1 MYLIYSICCFLLN
14 TDMYQLWKL
23 WYKIS
28 LIAIHCQLQDNKS
41 EMIVNTIFKIERQNK
56 ITYMV
61 IAQPCYLSLIWV
73 FWPVSGCILLNES
86 IVYTVVSPTV

>member
-1 MYLIYSICCFLLN
+1 
-14 TDMYQLWKL
+14 
-23 WYKIS
+23 
-28 LIAIHCQLQDNKS
+28 
-41 EMIVNTIFKIERQNK
+41 MIVNTIFKIERQNK